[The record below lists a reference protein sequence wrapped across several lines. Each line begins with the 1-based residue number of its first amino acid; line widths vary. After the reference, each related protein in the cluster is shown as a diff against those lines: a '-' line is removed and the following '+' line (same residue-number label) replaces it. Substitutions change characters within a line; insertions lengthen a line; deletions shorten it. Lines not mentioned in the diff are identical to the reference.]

1 MALGRG
7 TTPRL
12 SRRALG
18 TGYNRV
24 RGRRPR
30 ELISHPYPL
39 FFWSPASPHPGSE
52 TSAACMWWHRLH
64 QPRSCKC
71 MRVRD
76 SFGAN
81 RTRHNAQTFA
91 ACPRYTGSNRV
102 RGRGRLWRNGRVCS
116 SPTRIPCFSGHPPHL
131 TRETSAAC
139 MWWHRLHQ
147 PRSCKC
153 MRVRAVCGAPQRAPT
168 ALALS
173 TARTSGRGVRR
184 TQLFCLAGQK
194 WATHPH
200 SGSSRRIVALTL
212 TVRVGTEGQQRER
225 NVYAGLSPRER
236 VCLGWRA

>member
-1 MALGRG
+1 
-7 TTPRL
+7 
-12 SRRALG
+12 
-18 TGYNRV
+18 
-24 RGRRPR
+24 
-30 ELISHPYPL
+30 
-39 FFWSPASPHPGSE
+39 
-52 TSAACMWWHRLH
+52 MWWHRLH

-102 RGRGRLWRNGRVCS
+102 RGRRPRELISHPYPLFFW
-116 SPTRIPCFSGHPPHL
+116 SPASPHPGS
-131 TRETSAAC
+131 ETSAAC